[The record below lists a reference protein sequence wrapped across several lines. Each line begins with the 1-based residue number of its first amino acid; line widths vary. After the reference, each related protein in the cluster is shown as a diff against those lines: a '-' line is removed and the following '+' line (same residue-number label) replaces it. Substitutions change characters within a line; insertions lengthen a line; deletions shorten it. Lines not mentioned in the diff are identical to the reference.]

1 MFPTVR
7 TTTGC
12 GRVAARTYAPC
23 MTDDSSDQ
31 HPEPVVVAMYPDRGE
46 AEVTKAHLAANGI
59 EAFIVDEVE
68 GGMLPVE
75 GESGV
80 TVLVQAQDAES
91 ARQVLG
97 N

>member
-1 MFPTVR
+1 
-7 TTTGC
+7 
-12 GRVAARTYAPC
+12 

-31 HPEPVVVAMYPDRGE
+31 HPEPVVVATFPDRGE
-46 AEVTKAHLAANGI
+46 AEVTKAHLASRGI

-75 GESGV
+75 GESEV
-80 TVLVQAQDAES
+80 TVLVHAQDAES

-97 N
+97 SGGAD